1 MFLYILILIFYVYSI
16 YVYIGLDGLH
26 TREIVTS
33 TGESVD
39 FVAIVLAK
47 RAQFQWET
55 TNSGELAAFIEYA
68 QAFPTGFL
76 ALVDTYVCVLLYP

>member
-1 MFLYILILIFYVYSI
+1 MYPI
-16 YVYIGLDGLH
+16 YVIYEIGLDGLH
-26 TREIVTS
+26 TREILTS
-33 TGESVD
+33 TGETVD
-39 FVAIVLAK
+39 FVAIVLSK

-76 ALVDTYVCVLLYP
+76 ALVDTYVLCNSLP